1 MKQHSGFT
9 LLELM
14 ITISVAAV
22 LIAVGV
28 PGMQDFVSSN
38 RRAAEVNA
46 LVAALQ
52 FARSEA
58 VARNRLVIMC
68 PSTDGASCAAST
80 EWEDGWIV
88 HVDLNDDAVITDN
101 EILRAEAGAEVMT
114 VRSDFQ
120 SLSYRPNGRI
130 WTNPGAGS
138 SGDFTFC
145 DSRGASEARVVQLD
159 ISGRPS
165 TSKKRLDGSDPTCP

>member
-1 MKQHSGFT
+1 MV
-9 LLELM
+9 
-14 ITISVAAV
+14 TISVAAV

-28 PGMQDFVSSN
+28 PGMQDFVRNN

-58 VARNRLVIMC
+58 VARNRLVIVC
-68 PSTDGASCAAST
+68 PSADGASCAATT

-88 HVDLNDDAVITDN
+88 YDDLNGDGVVDAAAVPP
-101 EILRAEAGAEVMT
+101 EILRAEAGPDVMT

-120 SLSYRPNGRI
+120 ALSYRPNGRI

-159 ISGRPS
+159 VSGRPS
-165 TSKKRLDGSDPTCP
+165 TSKKRLDGSDPSCP